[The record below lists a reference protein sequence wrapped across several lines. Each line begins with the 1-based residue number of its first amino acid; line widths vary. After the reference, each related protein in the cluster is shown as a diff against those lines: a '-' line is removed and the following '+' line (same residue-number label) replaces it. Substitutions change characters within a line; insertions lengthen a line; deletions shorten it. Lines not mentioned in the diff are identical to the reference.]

1 MFIITLIVLI
11 VDIISKLIVK
21 HYMILDNSVHV
32 INNFLDLTYV
42 KNTGVAWSIFANNK
56 YFVLILSG
64 IIIMG
69 IIYYVYREKPT
80 RKITKLAYAL
90 ILGGALGNYVNR
102 ILYGYV
108 IDFIDVKI
116 FGYNYPIFN
125 MADIF
130 IVLGV
135 ILLVYDTWRG
145 ENGVKG
151 NW

>member
-21 HYMILDNSVHV
+21 HYMILDNSVYV

-151 NW
+151 N